1 MRYTCTGKVQTR
13 DDSRNCGRF
22 LFEETQTEVVV
33 RCPKCKKEHR
43 IQKAV
48 WINTVQDLV
57 SFIEGTYN
65 NPSKE
70 Q

>member
-1 MRYTCTGKVQTR
+1 MRHVCDGKIKTR

-22 LFEETQTEVVV
+22 LFEETRTEVVV
-33 RCPKCKKEHR
+33 RCPNCKKEHR

-48 WINTVQDLV
+48 WINTVQDFIA
-57 SFIEGTYN
+57 FIEGN
-65 NPSKE
+65 HKPSKE